1 MFFRIVGKQEH
12 RCSIKGL
19 SMKID
24 LLVESLGN
32 VKVNGCLLMIDIIV
46 CNYSLLKDNDNLTI
60 FNDILIQFFLTTFF
74 TSITSL
80 ITRSKCFYKNL
91 F

>member
-1 MFFRIVGKQEH
+1 
-12 RCSIKGL
+12 
-19 SMKID
+19 MKID

-60 FNDILIQFFLTTFF
+60 FNDILIQFF
-74 TSITSL
+74 
-80 ITRSKCFYKNL
+80 
-91 F
+91 